1 MTPRSAPESL
11 AGRLLLAHPALKD
24 PNFGRSVVLL
34 SAHDPAGALGVIINR
49 PLGRSLGAL
58 GADFSQG
65 PLAAVPLYHGG
76 PVATEKL
83 ILAAWR
89 WGANSGAFELQF
101 GLDPEEAARLVSTD
115 GIALRGFLG
124 YSGWS
129 RGQLEQEMK
138 RATWFVA
145 EPDGFN
151 LGAAEGPGLWRMI
164 LGALDPELKLLAG
177 EPDDPSRN

>member
-34 SAHDPAGALGVIINR
+34 SAHDPDGALGVIINR
-49 PLGRSLGAL
+49 PLGRSLGTL
-58 GADFSQG
+58 GAGFSHG
-65 PLAAVPLYHGG
+65 PLAGVPLYCGG

-83 ILAAWR
+83 VLAAWR
-89 WGANSGAFELQF
+89 WAADSGSFELQF
-101 GLDPEEAARLVSTD
+101 GLDPDEAARLAGKD

-124 YSGWS
+124 YAGWS
-129 RGQLEQEMK
+129 RGQLEQEM
-138 RATWFVA
+138 RRTTWFVA
-145 EPDGFN
+145 EPEGFN
-151 LGAAEGPGLWRMI
+151 LGAAEGAGLWKMI